1 MTSATEGKRINLPER
16 AAWFA
21 ETGWIAAPRHDV
33 SESLHACC
41 LLGALGRRHLGVV
54 QSDHGSD
61 DEAQRLGFLDGQDA
75 HREVIAN
82 PD

>member
-33 SESLHACC
+33 SEPFEAGC
-41 LLGALGRRHLGVV
+41 LLGALGRRHLGID
-54 QSDHGSD
+54 QADRGSD
-61 DEAQRLGFLDGQDA
+61 DEVQRLGFLDGQHA
-75 HREVIAN
+75 HREVVAN